1 MKKRKQQE
9 LSSTQKLAEGQI
21 MFVFLFAVEHKFF
34 SNQISR
40 QTIVFFTETT
50 PLFSIYKKSSCK
62 KDIKVFM
69 HQVRNM
75 YARSYSI

>member
-21 MFVFLFAVEHKFF
+21 MFVFFICCRTQFF
-34 SNQISR
+34 FKSNKL
-40 QTIVFFTETT
+40 TNDFFFTETT
-50 PLFSIYKKSSCK
+50 PLFSIYKNSSCT